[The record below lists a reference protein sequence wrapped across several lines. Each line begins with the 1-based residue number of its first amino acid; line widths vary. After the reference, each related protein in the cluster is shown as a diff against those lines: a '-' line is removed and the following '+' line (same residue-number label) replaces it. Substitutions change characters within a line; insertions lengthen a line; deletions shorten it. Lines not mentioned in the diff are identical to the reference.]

1 MTHAPWPRLLTDAI
15 VQGRK
20 DAEKGRVAQYIPE
33 LALADPTHVA
43 VAVCAVS
50 GESHVAGDV
59 DVVFT
64 LQSVSKVFALAHV
77 LNAHD
82 DERVLF
88 EKVSVEP
95 SGDSFH
101 SIVLLEQESGRP
113 RNPLINAGAIV
124 VSELLPGETADQRIS
139 GLRTFLCELANL
151 ADDTFA
157 LDQRVYLSEQSTG
170 FRNRALAN
178 YMRHFGVINEPDQA
192 VDTYFRQCS
201 LGATVQQVA
210 QAGLLLANDGV
221 IPATGKRML
230 SSRQNQRVLA
240 LMATCGLYDECGSFA
255 VNVGLPAKSGVS
267 GAMLAIVP
275 GRYSIACY
283 GPALGPK
290 GNSVAGMTMLQML
303 SEELGLSVFSAQLS
317 V

>member
-1 MTHAPWPRLLTDAI
+1 MTNPAWPQLLVEAVAEGRRDA
-15 VQGRK
+15 VNGK
-20 DAEKGRVAQYIPE
+20 VAQYIPQ
-33 LALADPTHVA
+33 LALAEPAHVA
-43 VAVCAVS
+43 LAVCDVS
-50 GESHVAGDV
+50 GESYAAGDV

-77 LNAHD
+77 LNTQE
-82 DERVLF
+82 DERALF

-124 VSELLPGETADQRIS
+124 VSENMPGETAEQRIA
-139 GLRTFLCELANL
+139 GLQAFLWELADVR
-151 ADDTFA
+151 DDAFA
-157 LDQRVYLSEQSTG
+157 LDERVYLSEQSTG

-178 YMRHFGVINEPDQA
+178 YMRHFGVIEEPDQA

-201 LGATVQQVA
+201 LAANVQQVA
-210 QAGLLLANDGV
+210 QAGLFLANDGV
-221 IPATGKRML
+221 VPATGKRIL
-230 SSRQNQRVLA
+230 SSHQNQRVLA

-267 GAMLAIVP
+267 GVMLAIVP

-283 GPALGPK
+283 APALGPK
-290 GNSVAGMTMLQML
+290 GNSVAGMRMLQML
-303 SEELGLSVFSAQLS
+303 SNELGLSLFSSQPS
-317 V
+317 G